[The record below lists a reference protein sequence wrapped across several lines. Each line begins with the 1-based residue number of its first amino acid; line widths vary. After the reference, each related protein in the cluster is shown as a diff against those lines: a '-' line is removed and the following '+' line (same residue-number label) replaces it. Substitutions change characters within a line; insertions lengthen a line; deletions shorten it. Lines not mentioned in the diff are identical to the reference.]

1 VFSKHGKAIEKR
13 LGRVGPVKKY
23 PQVLVLKHTP
33 LPPSRGDF
41 LQVFQSRQ
49 ENFQSCVTSDR
60 KKNNV
65 TEVTQLT
72 RLGSCFL
79 PSACLFSAA
88 LRLCGSRLGFRAGR
102 AQHVVRIQSNTKLY
116 LQLSGTP

>member
-88 LRLCGSRLGFRAGR
+88 LRLEAGFRAGR
-102 AQHVVRIQSNTKLY
+102 AQHVVRIQSNAHLY